1 MGAKVG
7 WMLVGLWLAA
17 APVAAAEPVR
27 VAVMEFN
34 SKGGVTQQQMDALG
48 DLLSTEIR
56 ALGGYKVIGKND
68 IRSVL
73 RMEENKALLGCD
85 DAGCLAEIGGALGV
99 RWVVV
104 GNVSRFG
111 ELYLLNLKIID
122 SQRVEVLV
130 SAAERVKGG
139 QEALVEALPQAVADL
154 FGQAEQRLRSA
165 SGGAAGGAAADTASG
180 GTTADGAASGG
191 TAADDAAAGGT
202 ADDSAAGGGRP
213 AAVAHSAPASAF
225 NTWGHVA
232 FWSGVGLAAVGG
244 VFIWQAEVAAEDWT
258 YSGAASDADRHR
270 TFNGLAYAGFGL
282 GGALLVTGA
291 VLWLLDPG
299 PPAADAGGAVSLG
312 GGPTP
317 DGRGLGLS
325 LGGRW

>member
-7 WMLVGLWLAA
+7 WMLVGLWLLA
-17 APVAAAEPVR
+17 APVAAAESVR

-48 DLLSTEIR
+48 DMLSTEIR
-56 ALGGYKVIGKND
+56 ALGGYQVIGKND

-130 SAAERVKGG
+130 SAAERIKGG
-139 QEALVEALPQAVADL
+139 QEALVEALPAAAAEL

-165 SGGAAGGAAADTASG
+165 VADAGGGGAAGGAADSASG

-191 TAADDAAAGGT
+191 ATADGAVSGGATADGAASGGAAADH
-202 ADDSAAGGGRP
+202 SAAGG
-213 AAVAHSAPASAF
+213 
-225 NTWGHVA
+225 
-232 FWSGVGLAAVGG
+232 
-244 VFIWQAEVAAEDWT
+244 
-258 YSGAASDADRHR
+258 
-270 TFNGLAYAGFGL
+270 
-282 GGALLVTGA
+282 
-291 VLWLLDPG
+291 
-299 PPAADAGGAVSLG
+299 AADS
-312 GGPTP
+312 
-317 DGRGLGLS
+317 
-325 LGGRW
+325 